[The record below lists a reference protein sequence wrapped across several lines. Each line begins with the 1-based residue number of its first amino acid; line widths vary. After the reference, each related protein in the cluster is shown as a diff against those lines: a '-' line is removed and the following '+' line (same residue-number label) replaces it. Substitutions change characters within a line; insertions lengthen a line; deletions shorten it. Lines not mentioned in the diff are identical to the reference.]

1 MAAPPIKQSGTT
13 EQGALREFT
22 DMHKHVD
29 IAARSCWPMLAALWA
44 VMATTGPALA
54 QIEEDGFRTRRPA
67 LPEGYE
73 PRTLRTGSL
82 VIRPELD
89 LLGYYDSNIYA
100 DESGETDDFVLTAV
114 PRLSAA
120 IENEKLQWTAEGYTA
135 LHRYIDNSSENSTTF
150 GAMSRVV
157 AMPTEQFRLGGGV
170 SFARVAEDRGAPE
183 GRTDPGIGPRIYNDL
198 GGELFAGVR
207 GSRLGVQ
214 LRGEVEK
221 LDYRSAA
228 DNERDRTTYVGSVR
242 GLYQMSA
249 LFSFF
254 AQGDVRRREYRL
266 SSAITGIDRDSTTF
280 GGVLGVQIDP
290 GGKVQGEAYAGVY
303 RFDADDPLISK
314 HTGFQLG
321 AGLDYALT
329 PRTTITLT
337 AFRGDA
343 ATVQPGANG
352 RTDTRVRLGFK
363 QEVRHNIRIASG
375 LEWRKVEYRGLVD
388 QDQDKW
394 AADVEVEYLLNRYM
408 AVAAIGRYNGRQSE
422 VQGQDYNRF
431 QAGLALRLR
440 Y

>member
-1 MAAPPIKQSGTT
+1 
-13 EQGALREFT
+13 
-22 DMHKHVD
+22 MHKQRD
-29 IAARSCWPMLAALWA
+29 FAARPYWPILAALWG
-44 VMATTGPALA
+44 VMATAAPAVA
-54 QIEEDGFRTRRPA
+54 QIEADGFRTEQRTP
-67 LPEGYE
+67 PEGYE
-73 PRTLRTGSL
+73 PRTIRTGSL

-100 DESGETDDFVLTAV
+100 EESGEMDDFVITAV

-120 IENEKLQWTAEGYTA
+120 IENEKLQWSAEGYTA
-135 LHRYIDNSSENSTTF
+135 LHRYIDNSTENSTTF
-150 GAMSRVV
+150 GAMSRLV
-157 AMPTEQFRLGGGV
+157 ALPTEQLRLGGGV
-170 SFARVAEDRGAPE
+170 RFARVAEDRGAPE
-183 GRTDPGIGPRIYNDL
+183 GRTATDIGPRIYNDL

-221 LDYRSAA
+221 LDYRNAA
-228 DNERDRTTYVGSVR
+228 DNDRDRTTYLGSVR

-249 LFSFF
+249 LFSLF

-266 SSAITGIDRDSTTF
+266 SSAVTGVDRDSTTF
-280 GGVLGVQIDP
+280 GGVVGVQIDP
-290 GGKVQGEAYAGVY
+290 GGKLQGEAYAGAY

-329 PRTTITLT
+329 PRTAITLT

-363 QEVRHNIRIASG
+363 QEVRHNLHIGSG
-375 LEWRKVEYRGLVD
+375 LEWRKVEYRGLID

-394 AADVEVEYLLNRYM
+394 AADIEAEYLLNRYM

-431 QAGLALRLR
+431 QVGLALRLR